1 MKLHKQILCGML
13 LCFCIS
19 LTGCGTKLLEMTE
32 DEEEQ
37 VVLYAAK
44 VVSKFNRA
52 QDKGYSYVDPAR
64 RQPKNEQQESN
75 TSDTDNHNEDSG
87 KTLSE
92 VIGIDGMTFTY
103 QGYDVTESFVTQDV
117 AIPDADPGCA
127 YLLLKIQATNV
138 SDKSITVDLLNHP
151 LEYGLSINDGTN
163 IECTTTLSMEDL
175 STYYNEG
182 FEPGST
188 DDVVLIFHTKKE
200 NLQDI
205 TSLMLDVTVEG
216 DMVYRIAL

>member
-1 MKLHKQILCGML
+1 MKLHKRILCGML
-13 LCFCIS
+13 LCLCIS
-19 LTGCGTKLLEMTE
+19 LTGCGTTLLEMTE

-64 RQPKNEQQESN
+64 RDSKKEQSEQNTSEEEQQ
-75 TSDTDNHNEDSG
+75 TDSG
-87 KTLSE
+87 KTLTE
-92 VIGIDGMTFTY
+92 IIGIDGMTFTY
-103 QGYDVTESFVTQDV
+103 QGYDVTETFATQDV

-127 YLLLKIQATNV
+127 YLLLRIQAANI
-138 SDKSITVDLLNHP
+138 SDKSVTVDLLNHP
-151 LEYGLSINDGTN
+151 LEYGLSINDGEY
-163 IECTTTLSMEDL
+163 IECTTTLSMDDL
-175 STYYNEG
+175 STYYNKDFG
-182 FEPGST
+182 PGTT
-188 DDVVLIFHTKKE
+188 DDVVLIFHTE
-200 NLQDI
+200 QDNLQDI

>member
-13 LCFCIS
+13 LCFCVS
-19 LTGCGTKLLEMTE
+19 LTGCGTKLLEMTG

-52 QDKGYSYVDPAR
+52 QDKGYSYVDPSR

-87 KTLSE
+87 KTLTE

-103 QGYDVTESFVTQDV
+103 QGYDVTESFATQDV

-127 YLLLKIQATNV
+127 YLLLKIQAANV

-151 LEYGLSINDGTN
+151 LEYGLSINDGAY

-205 TSLMLDVTVEG
+205 TSFILNVTVEG
-216 DMVYRIAL
+216 DMVYQIAL

>member
-1 MKLHKQILCGML
+1 MKLHKRILCGML
-13 LCFCIS
+13 LCLCIS
-19 LTGCGTKLLEMTE
+19 LTGCGTTLTDMTE

-64 RQPKNEQQESN
+64 KESGKEQQEE
-75 TSDTDNHNEDSG
+75 TPSDDEQNQIDSG
-87 KTLSE
+87 KTLTE
-92 VIGIDGMTFTY
+92 VMGIDGITFTY
-103 QGYDVTESFVTQDV
+103 QGYEVTETFATQDV
-117 AIPDADPGCA
+117 AIPDAEAGCA
-127 YLLLKIQATNV
+127 YLLLKIQVANT
-138 SDKSITVDLLNHP
+138 SDKSVEVDLLNHHV
-151 LEYGLSINDGTN
+151 EYRLSVNNGEYID
-163 IECTTTLSMEDL
+163 CTTTLSMDDL
-175 STYYNEG
+175 STYYNKD
-182 FEPGST
+182 FGSGTT

-216 DMVYRIAL
+216 DMVYQIAL